1 MRYFKIEFFEDKG
14 LFYYCKGVEELIS
27 TYNDID
33 SKTHISSWV
42 VKEYSDSEHT
52 EVISECGSIHPINA
66 GAIFYSI
73 FEGEGE
79 LETI

>member
-1 MRYFKIEFFEDKG
+1 MRYFKIEFFKDKG
-14 LFYYCKGVEELIS
+14 LFYYCKGIEELIS
-27 TYNDID
+27 IYDDID
-33 SKTHISSWV
+33 SKTHISSWT
-42 VKEYSDSEHT
+42 VKEYSDSDYT
-52 EVISECGSIHPINA
+52 EVISECGSDHYINA